1 MTAENC
7 DKCKVGR
14 WYYDMFGEL
23 LCEKN
28 CPYYSTNA
36 EKVNNNEKN

>member
-1 MTAENC
+1 MTVENC

-23 LCEKN
+23 LCENN
-28 CPYYSTNA
+28 CPYKGKEERKEG
-36 EKVNNNEKN
+36 EKK

>member
-1 MTAENC
+1 MSVETC

-23 LCEKN
+23 LCENN
-28 CPYYSTNA
+28 CPYTGNTKPDQKGDSD
-36 EKVNNNEKN
+36 V